1 MTGPTAAAA
10 HQPKGR
16 VAPVLTA
23 VVLTVLLLW
32 LLGVAA
38 DVFLLLFI
46 AVIFSLYLGAVT
58 DFLVTRVHMPRG
70 AAFAVALISTVL
82 AIVGLFWLLVP
93 PVADQTRQL
102 IQVLPTYI
110 DTWEGGIDRFMARF
124 PVAQEFWKPG
134 EHRATQAVYGQV
146 SGWLGDLA
154 PKVFSLVHVFISI
167 FSVLVMAIYLTLHPG
182 IYREWLIA
190 LFPPIHRD
198 LIRDVLRDLAD
209 TLRAY
214 ITGQLFAMFVLG
226 VMTAFGLWLLGV
238 PYWLTFGV
246 FTSAV
251 AIIPFFGTLI
261 STALPALFVLG
272 GPGGMTKALWVVLL
286 GVGIHLFESNIV
298 QPVVMARKVELPPV
312 LTIMSVLV
320 VAKLLGPV
328 GLVVAVPILATVMV
342 VVRRILI
349 NRIYEGKGFRR
360 ATRDV
365 ALLLRV
371 PAPEGGVLVPAGP
384 PVDVIALR
392 EKSSILTVPPVLL
405 ERHAYPVPRADAD

>member
-1 MTGPTAAAA
+1 MTGPAATAAA
-10 HQPKGR
+10 QSKGR

-46 AVIFSLYLGAVT
+46 AVILSLYLGAVT
-58 DFLVTRVHMPRG
+58 DFLVTRAHLPRVV
-70 AAFAVALISTVL
+70 AFIIAVSSTLL

-93 PVADQTRQL
+93 PVTEQTRQL
-102 IQVLPTYI
+102 VQVLPTYI
-110 DTWEGGIDRFMARF
+110 DTWESGIDRFMARF
-124 PVAQEFWKPG
+124 PAAQDFWKPG
-134 EHRATQAVYGQV
+134 ESRATQAVFGQL
-146 SGWLGDLA
+146 SGWFADLA
-154 PKVFSLVHVFISI
+154 PKVFSLVHVFINV
-167 FSVLVMAIYLTLHPG
+167 FSVAVMAIYLTLHPG

-190 LFPPIHRD
+190 LFPPLHRD
-198 LIRDVLRDLAD
+198 LVRDVLRDLAD

-246 FTSAV
+246 FTGAV
-251 AIIPFFGTLI
+251 AVIPFFGTLV
-261 STALPALFVLG
+261 STALPAMFVLG
-272 GPGGMTKALWVVLL
+272 GPGGLTKALWVILL
-286 GVGIHLFESNIV
+286 GVGIHVFEANIV
-298 QPVVMARKVELPPV
+298 HPLVMSRKVELPPV

-320 VAKLLGPV
+320 VSKLLGPV
-328 GLVVAVPILATVMV
+328 GLVVAVPMLATLMV
-342 VVRRILI
+342 IVRRILI

-360 ATRDV
+360 STRDV
-365 ALLLRV
+365 ALMLRV

-392 EKSSILTVPPVLL
+392 EKTSVFAVPT
-405 ERHAYPVPRADAD
+405 

>member
-1 MTGPTAAAA
+1 LTSPAAAA
-10 HQPKGR
+10 SQQPKGR
-16 VAPVLTA
+16 FAPILTA

-46 AVIFSLYLGAVT
+46 AVILSLYLGSVT
-58 DFLVTRVHMPRG
+58 DFLVRRGHLPRSI
-70 AAFAVALISTVL
+70 AFALALGSTL
-82 AIVGLFWLLVP
+82 FAIVGLFWLLVP
-93 PVADQTRQL
+93 PVTEQTRQL

-124 PVAQEFWKPG
+124 PAAQDFWKPG
-134 EHRATQAVYGQV
+134 EHRATQAVYTQL
-146 SGWLGDLA
+146 SGWFADLA

-167 FSVLVMAIYLTLHPG
+167 FSVAVMAIYLTLHPG

-190 LFPPIHRD
+190 LFPPLHRD
-198 LIRDVLRDLAD
+198 LVRDVLRDLAD

-226 VMTAFGLWLLGV
+226 AMTAFGLWLLGV

-246 FTSAV
+246 FTGAV

-272 GPGGMTKALWVVLL
+272 GPGGVTKAMWVVLL
-286 GVGIHLFESNIV
+286 GVAIHVFESNIV
-298 QPVVMARKVELPPV
+298 QPLVMARKVELPPV

-320 VAKLLGPV
+320 VSQLLGPV
-328 GLVVAVPILATVMV
+328 GLVVAVPMLATLMV

-365 ALLLRV
+365 ALMLRV
-371 PAPEGGVLVPAGP
+371 PAPEGGVLVPAGA

-392 EKSSILTVPPVLL
+392 EKSSVRSAP
-405 ERHAYPVPRADAD
+405 A

>member
-1 MTGPTAAAA
+1 MSLPAAAA
-10 HQPKGR
+10 SPQSKGR
-16 VAPVLTA
+16 FAPILTA

-46 AVIFSLYLGAVT
+46 AVILSLYLGAVT
-58 DFLVTRVHMPRG
+58 DFLVTRARLPRSL
-70 AAFAVALISTVL
+70 AFSAALISTVV

-93 PVADQTRQL
+93 PVAEQTRQL
-102 IQVLPTYI
+102 FQVLPTYI

-124 PVAQEFWKPG
+124 PAAQEFWTPG
-134 EHRATQAVYGQV
+134 EHRATRAVFTQV
-146 SGWLGDLA
+146 SGWFTDLA

-167 FSVLVMAIYLTLHPG
+167 FSVAVMAIYLTLHPG

-226 VMTAFGLWLLGV
+226 ALTAFGLWLLGV

-246 FTSAV
+246 FTGAV
-251 AIIPFFGTLI
+251 AVVPFFGTLI

-272 GPGGMTKALWVVLL
+272 GPGGLTKAMWVVLL

-298 QPVVMARKVELPPV
+298 QPLVMAKKVELPPV

-328 GLVVAVPILATVMV
+328 GLVVAVPMLATLMV
-342 VVRRILI
+342 IVRRILI

-360 ATRDV
+360 STRDV
-365 ALLLRV
+365 ALMLRV
-371 PAPEGGVLVPAGP
+371 PAPEGGVLVPVGP

-392 EKSSILTVPPVLL
+392 EKSPVLS
-405 ERHAYPVPRADAD
+405 ATG

>member
-1 MTGPTAAAA
+1 MIAPTAAASP
-10 HQPKGR
+10 QPKGR

-46 AVIFSLYLGAVT
+46 AVILSLYLGAVT
-58 DFLVTRVHMPRG
+58 EFLVVRARLPRTV
-70 AAFAVALISTVL
+70 AFTIALSSTIL

-93 PVADQTRQL
+93 PVAEQTRQL

-124 PVAQEFWKPG
+124 PAAEQFWRPG
-134 EHRATQAVYGQV
+134 EHRATQVVYGQV
-146 SGWLGDLA
+146 SGWFADLA

-167 FSVLVMAIYLTLHPG
+167 FSVAVMAIYLTLHPG

-190 LFPPIHRD
+190 LFPPLHRD
-198 LIRDVLRDLAD
+198 LVRDVLRDLAD

-246 FTSAV
+246 FTGAV
-251 AIIPFFGTLI
+251 AVVPFFGTLV
-261 STALPALFVLG
+261 STALPAMFVLG
-272 GPGGMTKALWVVLL
+272 GPGGLTKALWVVLL
-286 GVGIHLFESNIV
+286 GVGIHVFEGNIV
-298 QPVVMARKVELPPV
+298 QPLVMSRKVELPPV

-328 GLVVAVPILATVMV
+328 GLVVAVPMLATLMV

-365 ALLLRV
+365 AIMLRV

-384 PVDVIALR
+384 SIDIIALR

-405 ERHAYPVPRADAD
+405 ERHAYPVSRADSG

>member
-1 MTGPTAAAA
+1 MPSAAAA
-10 HQPKGR
+10 PQAKGR
-16 VAPVLTA
+16 VAPILTA

-46 AVIFSLYLGAVT
+46 AVILSLYLGAVT
-58 DFLVTRVHMPRG
+58 DFLVNRAHVPRVL
-70 AAFAVALISTVL
+70 AFTIALSSTL
-82 AIVGLFWLLVP
+82 FAIVGLFWLLVP
-93 PVADQTRQL
+93 PVAEQTRQL

-110 DTWEGGIDRFMARF
+110 DTWESGIDSFMARF
-124 PVAQEFWKPG
+124 PAAQEFWKPG
-134 EHRATQAVYGQV
+134 ESRATQAVFTQI
-146 SGWLGDLA
+146 SGWFSDLA

-167 FSVLVMAIYLTLHPG
+167 FSVAVMAIYLTLHPG

-190 LFPPIHRD
+190 LFPPLHRD
-198 LIRDVLRDLAD
+198 LVRDVLRDLAD

-246 FTSAV
+246 FTGAV
-251 AIIPFFGTLI
+251 AVIPFFGTLV

-272 GPGGMTKALWVVLL
+272 GPGGLTKALWVVLL
-286 GVGIHLFESNIV
+286 GVGIHVFEANIV
-298 QPVVMARKVELPPV
+298 QPLVMARKVELPPV
-312 LTIMSVLV
+312 LTIMAVLV
-320 VAKLLGPV
+320 VSKLLGPV
-328 GLVVAVPILATVMV
+328 GLVVAVPMLATLMV

-360 ATRDV
+360 STRDV
-365 ALLLRV
+365 ALMLRV
-371 PAPEGGVLVPAGP
+371 PAPEGGVLVPAGAP
-384 PVDVIALR
+384 IDVIALR
-392 EKSSILTVPPVLL
+392 EKSPILSVPPSLL
-405 ERHAYPVPRADAD
+405 KKTVHPVPPAESG

>member
-1 MTGPTAAAA
+1 MSLPAPAAAP
-10 HQPKGR
+10 QSKGR
-16 VAPVLTA
+16 FAPILTA

-32 LLGVAA
+32 LLGVTA

-46 AVIFSLYLGAVT
+46 AVILSLYLGAVT
-58 DFLVTRVHMPRG
+58 DFLVNRARLPRSLAFT
-70 AAFAVALISTVL
+70 AALGSTIL

-93 PVADQTRQL
+93 PVAEQTRQL
-102 IQVLPTYI
+102 FQVLPTYI
-110 DTWEGGIDRFMARF
+110 DTWESGIDRFMARF
-124 PVAQEFWKPG
+124 PAAQDFWKPG
-134 EHRATQAVYGQV
+134 EHRATQAVFTQI
-146 SGWLGDLA
+146 SGWFADLA
-154 PKVFSLVHVFISI
+154 PKVFSLVHIFISI
-167 FSVLVMAIYLTLHPG
+167 FSVAVMAIYLTLHPG

-246 FTSAV
+246 FTGAV
-251 AIIPFFGTLI
+251 AVVPFFGTLI

-272 GPGGMTKALWVVLL
+272 GPGGVTKAMWVVLL

-298 QPVVMARKVELPPV
+298 QPLVMAKKVELPPV

-328 GLVVAVPILATVMV
+328 GLVVAVPMLATLMV

-365 ALLLRV
+365 ALMLRV

-384 PVDVIALR
+384 PFDIIALR
-392 EKSSILTVPPVLL
+392 EKSPILTVPPVLL
-405 ERHAYPVPRADAD
+405 ERHMYPVPPADAG